1 MSSAVL
7 VSSSSDSPVSRS
19 PSPVAS
25 GAAAAPRAEAL
36 TLVPGQAM
44 SLRAGRAGVLR
55 VTRGRLWATR
65 DATRRRATEDLVL
78 GPGDTLSLEAGER
91 VVMEAWDGRGADCAW
106 TVASPVALSR

>member
-1 MSSAVL
+1 
-7 VSSSSDSPVSRS
+7 
-19 PSPVAS
+19 
-25 GAAAAPRAEAL
+25 
-36 TLVPGQAM
+36 
-44 SLRAGRAGVLR
+44 

>member
-65 DATRRRATEDLVL
+65 DATRSPASSDSVSPGPSTRSSVARR
-78 GPGDTLSLEAGER
+78 R